1 MLWSVV
7 HISAEPVCMAYFTV
21 PPSNPVPLG
30 TATLPGPLPVS
41 SPLSFNL
48 AAAKTASSDLGMTAC
63 RKPASAKLHPHKY
76 KKQTNKKTVVQ
87 LEALKLN
94 PFYFIQNSH
103 IHRNL
108 DRGHIKAANC

>member
-1 MLWSVV
+1 MLWSAV

-63 RKPASAKLHPHKY
+63 RKPGSAKLHPHKY
-76 KKQTNKKTVVQ
+76 KKQTNKKAVVQ
-87 LEALKLN
+87 VEALKLN

-103 IHRNL
+103 IHKKRP
-108 DRGHIKAANC
+108 RPHQGS